1 MMPVTLTKAQQAVVE
16 NEGGALL
23 VSAAAGSGKTRV
35 LIDRLLRKIADG
47 ANIDD
52 FLIITYTNAAA
63 AELRAKISAALSER
77 LAAQPENRHLQRQL
91 TRIYLT
97 QISTVHA
104 FCANILRRYAHTMDL
119 TPDFRVAEEYEMQLL
134 RDRVLDDVLE
144 EAYAHLGEQPD
155 VAAAIDRL
163 GYGRDDR
170 RLAALVLRLYDSVRC
185 QVDPEEW
192 MARCEAAYTDLG
204 DAGQTPWGVYWL
216 ERLHASA
223 NDAAVCLQDAI
234 VLSARDDALSEKY
247 IPLFERNLETVR
259 IYAAMTTWDE
269 VYAAATPDFGRL
281 PVVRKA
287 EDLDAKERAAAL
299 RKSALGLLRDTLD
312 AFYGDSET
320 VCRDLAASFG
330 PLSGLFTLVRQF
342 DKAFQKAR
350 RQRRLLDF
358 SDLEHEATRLLTDR
372 YTGKPTAAA
381 REIAASFR
389 EILVDEY
396 QDSNAIQETIF
407 QAVSQNG
414 QNLFMVGDVK
424 QSIYRFRLADPDI
437 FLRKYSAYP
446 DAVSAA
452 PGEARKLLLSDNFRS
467 REEVLAAAN
476 DVFSL
481 VMNRESSELDYGEA
495 ERLRAGMTFPPVEGP
510 LVELHCINL
519 RDGADDDGP
528 GLEKVQE
535 EAAFVARRIAKL
547 LQERCMV
554 AEGDVLRPAKPG
566 DVVILMRSPGMA
578 ANTYQR
584 ALADLG
590 IDSVSDR
597 GGSILDT
604 SEAEIFLAL
613 LAILDNP
620 HQDVPLATVLAS
632 PVFGF
637 SPDELAAPRTLSRS
651 GGYYDA
657 LRAMEPKPEKA
668 TRFLAW
674 LDDLRARM
682 DDLPLPELI
691 DAIFD
696 STGMFDIFSAL
707 PDGVQRAK
715 NLAAL
720 RDLAIA
726 AGKNESCTLF
736 SFRTQLAQMKER
748 GILPP
753 AAGTARENA
762 VRIMSIHKSKG
773 LEFPIVVLADLSRRF
788 NLQDNTASVLS
799 DPTLFAAGLAADLDA
814 GACWPT
820 AAHLAITDK
829 KTRQSVAEELRVLYV
844 AMTRAKERLI
854 MTYCSAQ
861 LESTLKK
868 WNAAL
873 SLPLRPFVSA
883 QARRLGDWVLMEALC
898 RTESGALFAVTG
910 PNEWSR
916 PQTFPWRVCLHDAA
930 GLRGWQPPEQAEKPE
945 AETPLSPELAEAA
958 LDRSYAHIAATR
970 LPSKLTATQL
980 KGRLLDAE
988 AAEEAYVRPAP
999 PPAWRTP
1006 QFLQTAPLQGREKGN
1021 ATHLFMQ
1028 FARYEACTAEDS
1040 LRAELSRLLDER
1052 FLTPRQAEAV
1062 DLGHILRLFASPLG
1076 ARILSATALRREF
1089 KFSIL
1094 TDAADYDP
1102 AAAGEEVLLQ
1112 GVVDCFWDEPEG
1124 LVILD
1129 FKTDRIH
1136 GDLDAKA
1143 ARYAP
1148 QLAAY
1153 AAALSRIFQRPVKE
1167 TLLYFFDC
1175 DAAVH
1180 PE

>member
-1 MMPVTLTKAQQAVVE
+1 MPFTLTKAQQAVVE

-63 AELRAKISAALSER
+63 AELRAKIFAALSER
-77 LAAQPENRHLQRQL
+77 LAEQPENRHLQRQL

-119 TPDFRVAEEYEMQLL
+119 PPDFRVAEEYEMQLL

-144 EAYAHLGEQPD
+144 EAYAHLGDLPD

-185 QVDPEEW
+185 QVDPDGW
-192 MARCEAAYTDLG
+192 MTRCEAAYTDLS

-234 VLSARDDALSEKY
+234 AISARDDALAEKY

-259 IYAAMTTWDE
+259 AYAVMSTWNE

-299 RKSALGLLRDTLD
+299 RKSALSLLRDALD

-320 VCRDLAASFG
+320 VCRDLAASFR
-330 PLSGLFTLVRQF
+330 PLSGLFTLVQQF

-358 SDLEHEATRLLTDR
+358 SDLEHEAIRLLTDR

-381 REIAASFR
+381 REIASGYR

-407 QAVSQNG
+407 QAVSQSG

-446 DAVSAA
+446 DAADAA
-452 PGEARKLLLSDNFRS
+452 PGEPRKLLLSDNFRS
-467 REEVLAAAN
+467 REELLAAAN

-481 VMNRESSELDYGEA
+481 VMNRESCELDYGEA

-519 RDGADDDGP
+519 HDGTDDDGP

-535 EAAFVARRIAKL
+535 EAAFVARRIAQL
-547 LQERCMV
+547 LNGGCMV
-554 AEGDVLRPAKPG
+554 AEGEGLRPAKPG
-566 DVVILMRSPGMA
+566 DIVILMRSPGMA

-584 ALADLG
+584 ALADRG

-637 SPDELAAPRTLSRS
+637 SPDELAAPRTLERDTD
-651 GGYYDA
+651 YYGA
-657 LRAMEPKPEKA
+657 LRAMEPKPEKL
-668 TRFLAW
+668 TRFLTW
-674 LDDLRARM
+674 LDDIRPRL

-696 STGMFDIFSAL
+696 STDLLDVFSAL

-753 AAGTARENA
+753 AADAARENA

-788 NLQDNTASVLS
+788 NLQDNTASVLT
-799 DPTLFAAGLAADLDA
+799 DPSLLAAGLAADLEA

-820 AAHLAITDK
+820 IAHMAISDK

-898 RTESGALFAVTG
+898 RTESGAMFAEAG

-930 GLRGWQPPEQAEKPE
+930 GLHGWQPPEQTAKPE
-945 AETPLSPELAEAA
+945 TETPLSPELAAAA
-958 LDRSYAHIAATR
+958 LDRSYAHLAATH

-988 AAEEAYVRPAP
+988 AAEEAYVRSAP
-999 PPAWRTP
+999 PPTWRTP
-1006 QFLQTAPLQGREKGN
+1006 QFLQTTPLQGREKGN

-1028 FARYEACTAEDS
+1028 FARYEACTAEEP
-1040 LRAELSRLLDER
+1040 LRAELARLQDEW

-1062 DLGHILRLFASPLG
+1062 DLAHVLRLFASPLG
-1076 ARILSATALRREF
+1076 ARILSARALRREF

-1153 AAALSRIFQRPVKE
+1153 AAALSRIFERPVKE